1 MRNEVV
7 NTIEAWNV
15 SCFAYHSFTLLGTGG
30 HMEDYEAQEQ
40 EFWRKLE
47 EGEMSRSQML
57 KRSVAAAAGLTVL
70 GSAGAAF
77 GARGAAGAAPPVLG
91 RSISIKELVSEA
103 KKEGKLNTIALPP
116 DWANYGEMMS
126 TFSKKYG
133 IPIDNQNP
141 NGSSAE
147 ENQAIVSLKGDSRAP
162 DAVDVGVSFAVQGA
176 AQGLYGK
183 YFVSTFSTIP
193 RAMKD
198 TRGLWWGDYWG
209 AISIGYNGNLI
220 SNPPKTWKD
229 LLKPEYKGKVAMNG
243 SPLTSNSAVSG
254 VIAASIG
261 NGGSVKDVGPGIDF
275 FATLKKSG
283 NYIPVG
289 TTPQTV
295 ASGQTP
301 ISIDWDYNNLAYIEE
316 FPAAK
321 WGVTIPSDGVYGGYY
336 AQAVNATAPHPWAA
350 RLWQEFMFSD
360 QGQIIFL
367 KGFTHPARF
376 NDLAKRK
383 KLPPSL
389 LKALPPAALYA
400 KAQFASIPQQ
410 TAAKAKIATDWP
422 AKVGS

>member
-1 MRNEVV
+1 
-7 NTIEAWNV
+7 
-15 SCFAYHSFTLLGTGG
+15 
-30 HMEDYEAQEQ
+30 MEDYEEQEV

-47 EGEMSRSQML
+47 EEDISRGTML
-57 KRSVAAAAGLTVL
+57 RRSAAAAFGLTVL
-70 GSAGAAF
+70 GGSSSALAATR
-77 GARGAAGAAPPVLG
+77 ARTAAPPAFG
-91 RSISIKELVSEA
+91 SAKNIAQIIAGA
-103 KKEGKLNTIALPP
+103 KKEGHLNTIALPP

-162 DAVDVGVSFAVQGA
+162 DAVDVGVSFAVAGA

-275 FATLKKSG
+275 FSTLKKSG

-301 ISIDWDYNNLAYIEE
+301 ISIDWDYNNLAYTKE

-336 AQAVNATAPHPWAA
+336 AQAVNATGPHPWAA

-383 KLPPSL
+383 KLPASL
-389 LKALPPAALYA
+389 LKALPPAPLYA